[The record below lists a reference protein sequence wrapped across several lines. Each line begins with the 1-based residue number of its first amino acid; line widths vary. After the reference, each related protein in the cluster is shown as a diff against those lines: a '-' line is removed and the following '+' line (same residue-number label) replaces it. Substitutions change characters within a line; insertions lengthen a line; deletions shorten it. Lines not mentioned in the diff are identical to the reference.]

1 MTDVI
6 KDVQKQDPGSAFIE
20 LFEIDLPGTNAFF
33 HSGLT
38 NEDLLGKKIYRR
50 TTLYKYCYGQSGD
63 ANPPIEFPQQMWF
76 IDRIAEKT
84 AIHIEFEL
92 ASPFDLAGVSLPRR
106 SVVANACSWKYQ
118 GSSPEISIANQ
129 NGGCTWS
136 TYSRITDTDGTVRTA
151 YFNKKDEEYKK
162 RRLDEVAKSNS
173 KCRPE
178 RRKKAREEKSASY
191 YLELCRKRMWHVFN
205 GRETKSDKT
214 LNLLGCDGEFL
225 KTYLESTKV
234 EGKDYTNAHIDHII
248 PCSSFDFSDEEQ
260 QRKCFHYTN
269 LQLLP
274 AEENL
279 KKSNTI
285 LT

>member
-1 MTDVI
+1 MLKLCTLCNINKQLDDFGKHKQTKDGHLNQCKSCRKEYMKSYQTKNKDKISERMKDYYEDNNEKI
-6 KDVQKQDPGSAFIE
+6 KK
-20 LFEIDLPGTNAFF
+20 
-33 HSGLT
+33 
-38 NEDLLGKKIYRR
+38 R
-50 TTLYKYCYGQSGD
+50 
-63 ANPPIEFPQQMWF
+63 
-76 IDRIAEKT
+76 
-84 AIHIEFEL
+84 
-92 ASPFDLAGVSLPRR
+92 
-106 SVVANACSWKYQ
+106 
-118 GSSPEISIANQ
+118 
-129 NGGCTWS
+129 
-136 TYSRITDTDGTVRTA
+136 VRTHWNDNA
-151 YFNKKDEEYKK
+151 DDINAKRRERYNNDEEYKK
-162 RRLDEVAKSNS
+162 RRLDEVHKSNS

-279 KKSNTI
+279 KKSNKI

>member
-1 MTDVI
+1 MSKLCTLCNINKQLDDFGKHKQTKDGHLNQCKSCRKEYMKSYQTKNKDKISERMKDYYEDNTEKI
-6 KDVQKQDPGSAFIE
+6 KK
-20 LFEIDLPGTNAFF
+20 
-33 HSGLT
+33 
-38 NEDLLGKKIYRR
+38 R
-50 TTLYKYCYGQSGD
+50 
-63 ANPPIEFPQQMWF
+63 
-76 IDRIAEKT
+76 
-84 AIHIEFEL
+84 
-92 ASPFDLAGVSLPRR
+92 
-106 SVVANACSWKYQ
+106 
-118 GSSPEISIANQ
+118 
-129 NGGCTWS
+129 
-136 TYSRITDTDGTVRTA
+136 VRTHWNDNA
-151 YFNKKDEEYKK
+151 DDINAKRRERYNNDEEYKK
-162 RRLDEVAKSNS
+162 RRLDEVSKSNS

-178 RRKKAREEKSASY
+178 RRKKAREEKSALY

-279 KKSNTI
+279 KKSNKI